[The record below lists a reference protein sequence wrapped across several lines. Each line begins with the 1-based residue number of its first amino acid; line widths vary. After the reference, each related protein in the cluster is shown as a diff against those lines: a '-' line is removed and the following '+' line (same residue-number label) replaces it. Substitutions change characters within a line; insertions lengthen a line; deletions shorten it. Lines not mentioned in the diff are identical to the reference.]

1 MSAENSL
8 SMVAAVLA
16 SAPLLK
22 ITDIRVSNFRSLHNV
37 EVKLDEL
44 TVLIGANNAGKTSLL
59 DALYLAIGSGRK
71 SLGAEDIRLASDE
84 TAPPRTRR
92 VIIDLRMKLHDV
104 NGKPLDSFPSGSFWT
119 SLWGTGIAQ
128 DPLDDFNE
136 FVAIRTTLTWNASK
150 AEYSLKRE
158 FLKEWRSLGDWLDAS
173 TDKALTLEM
182 IEPVALHYIDAKR
195 DLDDD
200 LKRQGSFW
208 RRMIDDLGLS
218 DSEVAAVEASLSS
231 LNEQIV
237 DHSDVLKHVKAHL
250 SDLEKVIYGDST
262 GIELAP
268 VSRKLRDMAKGID
281 VSLSNSVGQSFPLAR
296 HGMGTRSLAS
306 LLVFRAYA
314 SWKVIQAA
322 KTGSSLHTLLALEE
336 PEAHLHPQAQRS
348 LFAHVKEI
356 PGQRIVSTHSPYF
369 AGQANLSSLRLFQKV
384 AGETNVSQLD
394 LSQVSADDLRKL
406 EGTVIHTRGDL
417 LFARG
422 LVFFEGQTEE
432 QALPIWATQFW
443 GVNIHEL
450 GFSFICVGGTDYHPF
465 LWLADSL
472 NIPWHVLADGEAKPL
487 AKLEKDLKRLG
498 YNDAVSCSNVVVHP
512 NGNNFE
518 KQLLAEGYNAEIEQA
533 LDVANETTAFLD
545 TYIDDLHGSM
555 GKKNVPRDYR
565 SLGGRERATLDAMA
579 GCKTRL
585 ARPLATLIS
594 KMPDPERRFPSQ
606 LSKLFTVMSA
616 QHGLKKAQ
624 Q

>member
-8 SMVAAVLA
+8 SMIAAVSA

-136 FVAIRTTLTWNASK
+136 FVAIRTTLSWNASK

-158 FLKEWRSLGDWLDAS
+158 FLKEWRSFGDWLNAS

-218 DSEVAAVEASLSS
+218 DSEVAAVETSLSS

-237 DHSDVLKHVKAHL
+237 DHSAVLKHVKAHL
-250 SDLEKVIYGDST
+250 SDLEKVVHGDST

-281 VSLSNSVGQSFPLAR
+281 VR
-296 HGMGTRSLAS
+296 C
-306 LLVFRAYA
+306 LVPAFDGAYF
-314 SWKVIQAA
+314 SREWKE
-322 KTGSSLHTLLALEE
+322 ALW
-336 PEAHLHPQAQRS
+336 
-348 LFAHVKEI
+348 V
-356 PGQRIVSTHSPYF
+356 
-369 AGQANLSSLRLFQKV
+369 
-384 AGETNVSQLD
+384 
-394 LSQVSADDLRKL
+394 
-406 EGTVIHTRGDL
+406 
-417 LFARG
+417 
-422 LVFFEGQTEE
+422 
-432 QALPIWATQFW
+432 
-443 GVNIHEL
+443 
-450 GFSFICVGGTDYHPF
+450 
-465 LWLADSL
+465 
-472 NIPWHVLADGEAKPL
+472 
-487 AKLEKDLKRLG
+487 
-498 YNDAVSCSNVVVHP
+498 
-512 NGNNFE
+512 
-518 KQLLAEGYNAEIEQA
+518 
-533 LDVANETTAFLD
+533 
-545 TYIDDLHGSM
+545 
-555 GKKNVPRDYR
+555 
-565 SLGGRERATLDAMA
+565 
-579 GCKTRL
+579 
-585 ARPLATLIS
+585 
-594 KMPDPERRFPSQ
+594 
-606 LSKLFTVMSA
+606 
-616 QHGLKKAQ
+616 
-624 Q
+624 